1 MEHTA
6 RVRSHFAT
14 RNRYLATIAKSESNF
29 AGDIKTL
36 PVIDKPHEHGSTYEK
51 MIEKLVGYVT
61 KEFK

>member
-1 MEHTA
+1 
-6 RVRSHFAT
+6 
-14 RNRYLATIAKSESNF
+14 LATIAKSESNF